1 MPDMLGTGLSSLRAL
16 QRALDTTAHNIA
28 NVSTPGYSR
37 QRAEFQTRVPS
48 LVGTSWI
55 GNGVNT
61 SQVRRIYDQF
71 LTAQSRSSSGNLARL
86 DAFATQAERLDNMLG
101 DTTNGLSASLQSY
114 TDALS
119 EVSSTPGSIPAR
131 QVLLSQGRALAQRLQ
146 DYDKR
151 LRDMATD
158 VDTRFAGEA
167 REVTLL
173 SQGIARLNGEI
184 TVATQN
190 AGQPPNDLLDQRDRL
205 IDELST
211 KVSVTTIAEGAGT
224 VNVFIGNG
232 QPLVLGTT
240 ASEITTV
247 VDPYDPERTQFALK
261 TATGTVDISRA
272 VSGGTLGGL
281 LDWRREML
289 EPARNELGRISLAIA
304 SQVNAQ
310 HREGMDLNGALG
322 GDFFTV
328 GAVGV
333 DDVTTNTGTAA
344 PAVTRTNIGAITG
357 GDYVLANTGSGYTLR
372 RQDTGATVAFTG
384 TGTLADPILAD
395 GLSIVVGAGSATG
408 DQYIIHPTRDAVRG
422 FNVAFTDP
430 TRVAAAAPV
439 RTAATTGNVGNGT
452 ISAGEVLDATNGQ
465 LLTTASIVFTS
476 ATTYTI
482 NGGAAQTY
490 TPGSNIDANGWR
502 VQINGTPATGD
513 TFTVRSNAGATG
525 DNRNAF
531 ALSDAFGAGVIEGG
545 TLSIANAVARLTAD
559 VGLQTSTAQVNR
571 DAEAAVNADDLDAR
585 DSVSGVNL
593 DEEAANLLR
602 YQQAY
607 QAAAQVIATA
617 SSLFDSL
624 LNAVRR

>member
-1 MPDMLGTGLSSLRAL
+1 
-16 QRALDTTAHNIA
+16 LDTTAHNIA

-37 QRAEFQTRVPS
+37 QRAEFTTRQPS
-48 LVGTSWI
+48 VVGTSWI

-71 LTAQSRSSSGNLARL
+71 LTSQSRSSSGNLARL

-101 DTTNGLSASLQSY
+101 DTTNGLTTSLQAY

-158 VDTRFAGEA
+158 IDTRFAGEA

-184 TVATQN
+184 TVATQTS
-190 AGQPPNDLLDQRDRL
+190 GQPPNDLLDQRDRL

-224 VNVFIGNG
+224 INVFIGNG

-240 ASEITTV
+240 SSEITTV
-247 VDPYDPERTQFALK
+247 VDPFDPERTQFALK
-261 TATGTVDISRA
+261 TGTGTVDISRA

-289 EPARNELGRISLAIA
+289 EPARNELGRVSLAIA
-304 SQVNAQ
+304 NQVNAQ

-328 GAVGV
+328 GAVSTT
-333 DDVTTNTGTAA
+333 DVTTNTGSAA
-344 PAVTRTNIGAITG
+344 LAVTRTNIGAITG

-372 RQDTGATVAFTG
+372 RQDTGAAVTFTG
-384 TGTLADPILAD
+384 AGTLADPILAD
-395 GLSIVVGAGSATG
+395 GLSVVVGTGSATG

-430 TRVAAAAPV
+430 TRIAAAAPI
-439 RTAATTGNVGNGT
+439 RTAATTGNTGSGS
-452 ISAGEVLDATNGQ
+452 ISPGEVLDAANVQ
-465 LLTTASIVFTS
+465 LTTTANIVFTS
-476 ATTYTI
+476 ATTYTV
-482 NGGAAQTY
+482 NGGASQTY
-490 TPGSNIDANGWR
+490 TPGNNIDANGWR
-502 VQINGTPATGD
+502 VQINGAPATGD
-513 TFTVRSNAGATG
+513 TFSVRSNAGATG

-531 ALSDAFGAGVIEGG
+531 AISDALRSGVIDGG
-545 TLSIANAVARLTAD
+545 TLSVANAVSRLTAD
-559 VGLQTSTAQVNR
+559 VGLQTRTAQVNR
-571 DAEAAVNADDLDAR
+571 DAEAAVNADDLQAR

-607 QAAAQVIATA
+607 QAAAQIIATA

>member
-37 QRAEFQTRVPS
+37 QRVDFQTRQPS
-48 LVGTSWI
+48 VFGASWI
-55 GNGVNT
+55 GNGVDV

-71 LTAQSRSSSGNLARL
+71 LTAQARDSSGNLARL

-101 DTTNGLSASLQSY
+101 DTTNGLSTSLQSY
-114 TDALS
+114 TDALN
-119 EVSSTPGSIPAR
+119 EVSSTPSSNSAR

-151 LRDMATD
+151 LREMSTD
-158 VDTRFAGEA
+158 IDTRFAGEA

-173 SQGIARLNGEI
+173 AQGIARLNGEI
-184 TVATQN
+184 TVGTQN
-190 AGQPPNDLLDQRDRL
+190 TGQPPNDLLDERDRL
-205 IDELST
+205 IDQIAS
-211 KVSVTTIAEGAGT
+211 KVSVTTVADGDS

-240 ASEITTV
+240 SSEITTV
-247 VDPYDPERTQFALK
+247 TDPFDPERTQFALK
-261 TATGTVDISRA
+261 TATGTVDISRG

-304 SQVNAQ
+304 NQVNAQ

-328 GAVGV
+328 GGVGTT
-333 DDVTTNTGTAA
+333 DVTTNTGTAVLTA
-344 PAVTRTNIGAITG
+344 TRTNIAAITG
-357 GDYVLANTGSGYTLR
+357 GDYILANTGSGYTLR
-372 RQDTGATVAFTG
+372 RQDSGAPVTFTG
-384 TGTLADPILAD
+384 TGTIADPILAD
-395 GLSIVVGAGSATG
+395 GLSIVVGAGGASG
-408 DQYIIHPTRDAVRG
+408 DQYIIHPTRDAVSG
-422 FNVAFTDP
+422 FGVAITDP
-430 TRVAAAAPV
+430 TRIAAAAPI
-439 RTAATTGNVGNGT
+439 RGAAATGNAGTGT
-452 ISAGEVLDATNGQ
+452 ITPGEVLNAANAQ
-465 LLTTASIVFTS
+465 LLTTANIVFTS
-476 ATTYTI
+476 PTQYTI
-482 NGGAAQTY
+482 NGGPVQTY
-490 TPGSNIDANGWR
+490 TAGSNIDANGWR
-502 VQINGTPATGD
+502 VQIGGVPAAGD

-525 DNRNAF
+525 DNRNVL
-531 ALSDAFGAGVIEGG
+531 ALADALGAGVLEGG
-545 TLSIANAVARLTAD
+545 TVSVANAVERLTAD
-559 VGLQTSTAQVNR
+559 VGLQTRTAQVNR

-593 DEEAANLLR
+593 DEEAAAMLR

-607 QAAAQVIATA
+607 QAAAQIIATA

>member
-37 QRAEFQTRVPS
+37 QRAEFQTRTPS

-101 DTTNGLSASLQSY
+101 DTTNGLTTSLQSY

-131 QVLLSQGRALAQRLQ
+131 QVLLSEGRALAQRLQ
-146 DYDKR
+146 DYDRR

-158 VDTRFAGEA
+158 IDTRFAGEA

-184 TVATQN
+184 TVATQTS
-190 AGQPPNDLLDQRDRL
+190 GQPPNDLLDQRDRL

-211 KVSVTTIAEGAGT
+211 KVSVTTVAEGAGT
-224 VNVFIGNG
+224 INVFIGNG

-240 ASEITTV
+240 ASEISTV

-328 GAVGV
+328 GTVGI
-333 DDVTTNTGTAA
+333 DDVTTNTGTAIPTA
-344 PAVTRTNIGAITG
+344 TRTNIGAITG

-408 DQYIIHPTRDAVRG
+408 DQYIIHPTRDAVLG
-422 FNVAFTDP
+422 FNVAITDP
-430 TRVAAAAPV
+430 NRVAAAAPI
-439 RTAATTGNVGNGT
+439 RASASTANAGSGT
-452 ISAGEVLDATNGQ
+452 ISPGEVLNAGDAQ
-465 LLTTASIVFTS
+465 LLTTANIVFTS

-490 TPGSNIDANGWR
+490 TAGSNIDANGWR
-502 VQINGTPATGD
+502 IQINGTPATGD

-525 DNRNAF
+525 DNRNVF
-531 ALSDAFGAGVIEGG
+531 AISDALGAGVMDGG
-545 TLSIANAVARLTAD
+545 TLSVANAVSRLTAD
-559 VGLQTSTAQVNR
+559 VGLQTRTAQVNR

-593 DEEAANLLR
+593 DEEAANMLR

-607 QAAAQVIATA
+607 QAAAQIIATA

>member
-37 QRAEFQTRVPS
+37 QRVEFETRQPS
-48 LVGTSWI
+48 VFGASWI
-55 GNGVNT
+55 GNGVDV

-71 LTAQSRSSSGNLARL
+71 LTAQARDSSGNLARL

-101 DTTNGLSASLQSY
+101 DTTNGLSTSLQSY

-119 EVSSTPGSIPAR
+119 EVSSTPSSNSAR
-131 QVLLSQGRALAQRLQ
+131 QVLLAQGRALAQRLQ

-151 LRDMATD
+151 LREMSADI
-158 VDTRFAGEA
+158 DTRFAGEA

-173 SQGIARLNGEI
+173 AQGIARLNGEI
-184 TVATQN
+184 TVGTQN
-190 AGQPPNDLLDQRDRL
+190 AGQPPNDLLDERDRL
-205 IDELST
+205 IDQIAS
-211 KVSVTTIAEGAGT
+211 KVTVTTVAEGDS

-247 VDPYDPERTQFALK
+247 TDPFDPERTQFALK
-261 TATGTVDISRA
+261 TATGTVDISRG

-304 SQVNAQ
+304 NQVNAQ
-310 HREGMDLNGALG
+310 HREGMDLSGALG
-322 GDFFTV
+322 GDFFKV
-328 GAVGV
+328 GGVGIT
-333 DDVTTNTGTAA
+333 DVTTNTGTAVLTA
-344 PAVTRTNIGAITG
+344 TRTNIGAITG
-357 GDYVLANTGSGYTLR
+357 GDYILANTGSGYTLR
-372 RQDTGATVAFTG
+372 RQDSGAAVTFTG

-395 GLSIVVGAGSATG
+395 GLSIVVGAGSASG
-408 DQYIIHPTRDAVRG
+408 DQYIIHPTRDAVAG
-422 FNVAFTDP
+422 FAVAITDP
-430 TRVAAAAPV
+430 TRIAAAAPI
-439 RTAATTGNVGNGT
+439 RGAAATGNSGSGT
-452 ISAGEVLDATNGQ
+452 ITPGEVLNAANAQ
-465 LLTTASIVFTS
+465 LLTTANIVFTS
-476 ATTYTI
+476 PTQYTI
-482 NGGAAQTY
+482 NGGPVQTY
-490 TPGSNIDANGWR
+490 AAGSSIDANGWR
-502 VQINGTPATGD
+502 VQISGAPATGD

-525 DNRNAF
+525 DNRNVL
-531 ALSDAFGAGVIEGG
+531 ALADALGAGVLEGG
-545 TLSIANAVARLTAD
+545 AVSVANAVERLTAD
-559 VGLQTSTAQVNR
+559 VGLQTRTAQVNR

-593 DEEAANLLR
+593 DEEAAAMLR

-607 QAAAQVIATA
+607 QAAAQIIATA
-617 SSLFDSL
+617 SNLFDSL